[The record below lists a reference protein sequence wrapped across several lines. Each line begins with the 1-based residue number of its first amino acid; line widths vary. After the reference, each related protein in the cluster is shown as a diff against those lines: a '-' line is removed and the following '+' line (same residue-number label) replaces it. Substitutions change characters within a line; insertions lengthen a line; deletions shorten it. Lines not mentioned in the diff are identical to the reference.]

1 MSILTLVRKLISVS
15 CLSGFPVQF
24 AQGTERF
31 LRMNL
36 TSEEVDVCLPES
48 RSSRLKIADSLGVT
62 GSETCNEKSQDLARA
77 EY

>member
-1 MSILTLVRKLISVS
+1 
-15 CLSGFPVQF
+15 
-24 AQGTERF
+24 
-31 LRMNL
+31 MNL